1 MITRDVALLSLTL
14 MSKQCLCQTFWES
27 FFKSSPKQNS
37 AVITNMASAEDEVE
51 SNYDN
56 SQLDF
61 KSWDS
66 PYGLIQDVFRS
77 DRKSRQLN
85 WRNNDVLLDDGDL
98 LVLKGGLLN
107 PYTGPKKRKRK
118 KTNTGWRRSFFVS
131 SDNTFEPSQ
140 KISLV
145 SGEEVRRSDR
155 YDESDNTGDITD
167 HDTDQDTSWTANDRA
182 SLQLQSDTQYLNLF
196 GFNVQCFIC

>member
-85 WRNNDVLLDDGDL
+85 WRNNDV
-98 LVLKGGLLN
+98 
-107 PYTGPKKRKRK
+107 
-118 KTNTGWRRSFFVS
+118 SFFYCFSGENCCCCCITMFVCVSREKSWKPPRRIRGGS
-131 SDNTFEPSQ
+131 SDGYSAPTSPDPFLDNNGDSAFEMSPG
-140 KISLV
+140 K
-145 SGEEVRRSDR
+145 
-155 YDESDNTGDITD
+155 
-167 HDTDQDTSWTANDRA
+167 HAPW
-182 SLQLQSDTQYLNLF
+182 
-196 GFNVQCFIC
+196 